1 MMQSDYEH
9 LILAR
14 QRHEELVE
22 EGLRR
27 QHLSRRSR
35 WGVEP
40 RASVY
45 RRIAYALGTAL
56 IAMGRHLRSL

>member
-9 LILAR
+9 LILTR
-14 QRHEELVE
+14 QRHEELVK

-27 QHLSRRSR
+27 QRFGRPRSV
-35 WGVEP
+35 GGEQP
-40 RASVY
+40 GPVY
-45 RRIAYALGTAL
+45 RRMTYALGTAL

>member
-9 LILAR
+9 LILTR
-14 QRHEELVE
+14 QRHEELVK

-27 QHLSRRSR
+27 HRFSGARSAEH
-35 WGVEP
+35 GQLP
-40 RASVY
+40 PLY
-45 RRIAYALGTAL
+45 RRMAYALGTAL